1 MLNMINDLGPGV
13 KPQDDKEE
21 INKKKES
28 GKDDLGPGFL
38 PSIGVT
44 KKPQDDKEEINKN
57 KEKSKRKSGL
67 CGHKV
72 FFYET

>member
-1 MLNMINDLGPGV
+1 MGEHKTPLSLQANAWQSSKFGLSIKRNNQLDCHGV
-13 KPQDDKEE
+13 GTPR
-21 INKKKES
+21 N
-28 GKDDLGPGFL
+28 
-38 PSIGVT
+38 
-44 KKPQDDKEEINKN
+44 DKEEINKN